1 MKYEPIYQRAALA
14 LRHWWFGEDDTVRG
28 IEYRGGQPVRTAP
41 IVVIDVEMHLVRDT
55 EGVVYLLPNLPDS
68 LPGSAAA
75 KLAQAFHAA
84 PHRPTLPDDPETDT
98 WAEARIA
105 ARNSATVTTNADL
118 VNQMLS
124 VTVKPR
130 SLDDDDGST

>member
-41 IVVIDVEMHLVRDT
+41 IVIIDVEMHLVRDT

-105 ARNSATVTTNADL
+105 ARNSATATANSDL
-118 VNQMLS
+118 VDQMLS
-124 VTVKPR
+124 VAAKPR
-130 SLDDDDGST
+130 PHDDNDDSA

>member
-1 MKYEPIYQRAALA
+1 MKYELIYQRATFA

-28 IEYRGGQPVRTAP
+28 IEYRDGQPVRTAP
-41 IVVIDVEMHLVRDT
+41 IVAIDVEMHLVRDT

-105 ARNSATVTTNADL
+105 ARNSAIATANAEHVDRIL
-118 VNQMLS
+118 PMGE
-124 VTVKPR
+124 KPR
-130 SLDDDDGST
+130 PPDRNDGST

>member
-28 IEYRGGQPVRTAP
+28 IQYRGGQPVRTAP
-41 IVVIDVEMHLVRDT
+41 IVIIDVEMHLVRDT

-105 ARNSATVTTNADL
+105 ARNSATATANADL
-118 VNQMLS
+118 VDQMLS
-124 VTVKPR
+124 VAAKPR
-130 SLDDDDGST
+130 PHDDNDDSA

>member
-1 MKYEPIYQRAALA
+1 MKYEPIYQRATLA

-28 IEYRGGQPVRTAP
+28 TEYRDSQPIRTAP
-41 IVVIDVEMHLVRDT
+41 IVAIDVEMHLVRDT

-105 ARNSATVTTNADL
+105 ARNSATATANADL
-118 VNQMLS
+118 VDQMLPMGE
-124 VTVKPR
+124 KPR
-130 SLDDDDGST
+130 SPDRNDGST

>member
-28 IEYRGGQPVRTAP
+28 IEYRDGQPVRTAP
-41 IVVIDVEMHLVRDT
+41 IVAIDVEMHLVRDT